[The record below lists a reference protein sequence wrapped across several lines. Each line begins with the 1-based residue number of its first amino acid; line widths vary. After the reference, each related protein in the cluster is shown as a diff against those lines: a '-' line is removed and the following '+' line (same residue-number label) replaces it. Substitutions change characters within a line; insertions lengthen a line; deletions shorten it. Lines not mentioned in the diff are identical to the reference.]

1 MPSWPPRT
9 APSPAST
16 FHSPSRCAHHCRCL
30 AAPAR
35 LLAVAD
41 AGRRHPLADPARRT
55 WSFTAITAGLDVTS
69 AERATIAPVAGGFD
83 ELPVADVEGTDVE
96 GPAAS
101 PAVPLPLGDVPG
113 GTTFGIAVHEVLEKV
128 DFTSS
133 TLAGDIAERVDE
145 TARRAGLA
153 LDVAATTA
161 GLVAVVDTPLGTQ
174 FDERRLRDLAM
185 PDRLAELA
193 FDLSFEST
201 RVAAADI
208 GKVLATTLD
217 PADELLEYG
226 HHLASALAVTELAG
240 WLTGSIDA
248 VFRVG
253 AADDQRFVVV
263 DYKSNRLHRPDA
275 VDPLSAYRPDVLGE
289 AMTHSHYPLQAV
301 LYCVA
306 LHRFLSW
313 RLGPR
318 YDPHRHLG
326 GVAYL
331 FVRGMVGADTPTA
344 RRAALRRVRVG
355 STGRHGAGPRRPVPW
370 WGHPMMLTAPPAVAA
385 LQPWIDA
392 AVFGPTEVYAAG
404 VVAELIEPGPDA
416 DLVVLALALAV
427 WAPQHGHACIELDTI
442 ADVVAAERAIAA
454 DADDA
459 GPSPAAIGL
468 AVAVRRRL
476 AQRVARAARPSAP
489 CREPTT
495 SPCSTN
501 GRSCS
506 AVTAS
511 TPSGSGSTSAPW
523 PMAVR
528 RRAGRSSTP
537 TVSSTVLDRLL
548 PPEIDGVAN
557 PQHLAATSASGGL
570 LTLILGGPGTGKTHT
585 VANLLAAELTG
596 SAHLRVR
603 LAAPTGKAASRL
615 TEAVVATAAHRAASG
630 DLDDAVVDQLLAVRA
645 TTVHRLLGGRP
656 DSRTRFRHDADNP
669 LDADLVVVDETSMLA
684 LPLMARLLEA
694 VPERC
699 RLVLVGDPDQ
709 LRSIEVGTVLGD
721 LVAAGGP
728 DGALA
733 GDSIRLVGQY
743 RSGEGSPIGPLAES
757 IRRGDADD
765 VVDLL
770 HAGGDDRLRFVEVTD
785 GLVPPSAVDA
795 VLDAVGPAFAAA
807 REAAVAEDRLVAF
820 TAAGSARILCGHR
833 RGPFGVAT
841 WNDLIEGRIVGRDVG
856 RDVVADRRPLPGRPL
871 LATRNDARTGLSN
884 GDPGVLVRAG
894 VATRAVFRRGGEL
907 LAFDLA
913 ELDTVETAY
922 ALTVHKSQGSEY
934 GTVAVVHPP
943 ASSPLVSRELLYTAV
958 TRAAGRLIVVG
969 SVEAIRQAVLTPT
982 RRVTGLADALRGA

>member
-1 MPSWPPRT
+1 
-9 APSPAST
+9 
-16 FHSPSRCAHHCRCL
+16 
-30 AAPAR
+30 
-35 LLAVAD
+35 
-41 AGRRHPLADPARRT
+41 
-55 WSFTAITAGLDVTS
+55 
-69 AERATIAPVAGGFD
+69 
-83 ELPVADVEGTDVE
+83 
-96 GPAAS
+96 
-101 PAVPLPLGDVPG
+101 
-113 GTTFGIAVHEVLEKV
+113 
-128 DFTSS
+128 
-133 TLAGDIAERVDE
+133 
-145 TARRAGLA
+145 
-153 LDVAATTA
+153 
-161 GLVAVVDTPLGTQ
+161 
-174 FDERRLRDLAM
+174 
-185 PDRLAELA
+185 
-193 FDLSFEST
+193 
-201 RVAAADI
+201 
-208 GKVLATTLD
+208 
-217 PADELLEYG
+217 
-226 HHLASALAVTELAG
+226 
-240 WLTGSIDA
+240 
-248 VFRVG
+248 
-253 AADDQRFVVV
+253 
-263 DYKSNRLHRPDA
+263 
-275 VDPLSAYRPDVLGE
+275 
-289 AMTHSHYPLQAV
+289 
-301 LYCVA
+301 
-306 LHRFLSW
+306 
-313 RLGPR
+313 
-318 YDPHRHLG
+318 
-326 GVAYL
+326 
-331 FVRGMVGADTPTA
+331 
-344 RRAALRRVRVG
+344 
-355 STGRHGAGPRRPVPW
+355 
-370 WGHPMMLTAPPAVAA
+370 MMLTAPPAVAA

-442 ADVVAAERAIAA
+442 TDVVAAERAIAA

-459 GPSPAAIGL
+459 DPSPGQSALPWPSVDAWL
-468 AVAVRRRL
+468 SALRASSAVRAVSRADDVAVLDERPLVLCGHRVYT
-476 AQRVARAARPSAP
+476 QRHWVDECTVA
-489 CREPTT
+489 
-495 SPCSTN
+495 
-501 GRSCS
+501 
-506 AVTAS
+506 
-511 TPSGSGSTSAPW
+511 
-523 PMAVR
+523 MAVR

-630 DLDDAVVDQLLAVRA
+630 DLDDAVIDQLLAVRA

-694 VPERC
+694 VPEHC

-728 DGALA
+728 DGPLA